1 MRPLRLLCSAL
12 ALATSLALPAS
23 AVTLTVT
30 QSGATIFGTNGNSSA
45 TVVET
50 ALRPLG
56 LGVLAGG
63 FAVKG
68 NLDGDVLNTDEFFT
82 AWCLDIA
89 TYLRLP
95 SIYTTTTT
103 PFSSGALTLAKIS
116 NIERLFETGYNSLVV
131 TNNIQSAGFQLALW
145 EVLYENSGTFDLA
158 IGNFSVSSSAA
169 IAAGQAL
176 LNGMAGA
183 INWDYDLTFL
193 QSNDPRGGPTGHYSQ
208 HLVTANTGLELVAA
222 VPLPAGG
229 VQLLAGLGALA
240 ALRRRRA
247 GTSAA

>member
-1 MRPLRLLCSAL
+1 MRPLRLFCSAL
-12 ALATSLALPAS
+12 ALAASLALPAS
-23 AVTLTVT
+23 AAVTLTVT

-50 ALRPLG
+50 TLRPLG

-68 NLDGDVLNTDEFFT
+68 NLDGLGADEFFT

-116 NIERLFETGYNSLVV
+116 NIERLFETGYKSLDV
-131 TNNIQSAGFQLALW
+131 TDNIKSAGFQLALW
-145 EVLYENSGTFDLA
+145 EVLYENSGTFNLA

-183 INWDYDLTFL
+183 INWNYDLTFL
-193 QSNDPRGGPTGHYSQ
+193 QSNDPRNTTDGHYSQ
-208 HLVTANTGLELVAA
+208 HLVTANTGLQLVAA

-229 VQLLAGLGALA
+229 VLLLAGLGALA